1 MVQRGLQLYEESN
14 PRERIDDELS
24 LTIENPHVLFDVP
37 LGETLRE
44 FIDLLDE
51 YYDPQQA
58 FENLCDADYPPD
70 RKPQFVFEQA
80 IDEVLA
86 LPSEYH
92 EGCAGLATD
101 NTLGPPL
108 EIDSWESLAMTWLW
122 HYLSEYNRQLHETAP
137 DTLADLETAVKDVQR
152 DSSLSDEEIQQIVGH
167 YLS

>member
-1 MVQRGLQLYEESN
+1 MVQRELQLYEEST

-24 LTIENPHVLFDVP
+24 LTVENPHVLFDVP

-58 FENLCDADYPPD
+58 FENLCELERAPK

-80 IDEVLA
+80 IDEVLG

-101 NTLGPPL
+101 NTLGPPP
-108 EIDSWESLAMTWLW
+108 EIDSWEYLATTWLW
-122 HYLSEYNRQLHETAP
+122 HYLSEYNRQLHRTAP
-137 DTLADLETAVKDVQR
+137 DTLADLEESVKAVQR
-152 DSSLSDEEIQQIVGH
+152 EGSISDEEIQQIVGH